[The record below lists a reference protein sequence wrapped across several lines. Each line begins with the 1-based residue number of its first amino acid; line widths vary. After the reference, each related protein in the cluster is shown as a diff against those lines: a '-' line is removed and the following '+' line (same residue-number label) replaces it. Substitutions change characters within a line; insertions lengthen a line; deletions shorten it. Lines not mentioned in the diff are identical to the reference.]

1 MRVLITGIT
10 GFVGG
15 HLAEHLFAHGGYTL
29 AGFGRTPVWPKE
41 LRYLYGTVPLFAA
54 ELSDVAT
61 LEKTLG
67 QFQPDAIVHLAGY
80 ANTGK
85 SFQEPSVCWNANLQ
99 GTMNLYGAVQRSGAR
114 PRIIF
119 ASTGLVYGDPDPG
132 RITLDE
138 TAPLKPA
145 SPYATSKAAADLL
158 SYQVTRSAG
167 MDVIRMRLFN
177 QIGPRQAADYAV
189 ANFAR
194 QIASIEAGTQ
204 APILETGDL
213 SGVRDITDVRDM
225 VVALRLVLEKGE
237 TGEAYNVG
245 RGEVWKIADLL
256 AELVSLSDASVEVRS
271 RNEPGRGAD
280 TAVSRADTAKL
291 LAATGWKP
299 QIESERTLADIL
311 NYWRMIAASGGCKPA
326 E

>member
-41 LRYLYGTVPLFAA
+41 LDPLSSSVPLFAA
-54 ELSDVAT
+54 ELSDVASMERT
-61 LEKTLG
+61 LAE
-67 QFQPDAIVHLAGY
+67 FQPNAIVHLAGY

-85 SFQEPSVCWNANLQ
+85 SFQEPSACWAANLQ
-99 GTMNLYGAVQRSGAR
+99 GTMNLYEAVQRSGAR
-114 PRIIF
+114 PRILF
-119 ASTGLVYGDPDPG
+119 ASTGLVYGDPEPG

-158 SYQVTRSAG
+158 SYQMTRSAG
-167 MDVIRMRLFN
+167 MDVVRVRLFN

-194 QIASIEAGTQ
+194 QIAAIEAGKQ

-213 SGVRDITDVRDM
+213 SGLRDITDVRDM
-225 VVALRLVLEKGE
+225 VVALRMVLEKGE
-237 TGEAYNVG
+237 SGEAYNVG

-256 AELVSLSDASVEVRS
+256 AELVSLSNVSVEVRS
-271 RNEPGRGAD
+271 KIEPGRGAD
-280 TAVSRADTAKL
+280 TAVSRADTKKL
-291 LAATGWKP
+291 IAATGWKP
-299 QIESERTLADIL
+299 QLESKRTLTDIL
-311 NYWRMIAASGGCKPA
+311 NYWQMTTR
-326 E
+326 